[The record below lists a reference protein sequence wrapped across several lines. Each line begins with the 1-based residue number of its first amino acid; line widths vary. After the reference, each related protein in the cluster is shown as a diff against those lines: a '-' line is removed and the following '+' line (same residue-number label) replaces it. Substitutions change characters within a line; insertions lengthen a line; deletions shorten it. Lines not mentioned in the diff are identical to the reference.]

1 MHKSSSM
8 KESVREEMWRKKLKG
23 DEMTEREV
31 NAERENVFSML
42 LTAVF
47 SSLLCSHGGKSF
59 TCDVV
64 VASSSAITRCESRTN
79 NITS

>member
-1 MHKSSSM
+1 MLS
-8 KESVREEMWRKKLKG
+8 
-23 DEMTEREV
+23 
-31 NAERENVFSML
+31 ERENVFSML

-64 VASSSAITRCESRTN
+64 VVVAAFSPLQHYTMRISYEQYYILN
-79 NITS
+79 